1 MSVVLALAGSTALA
15 LGISAGCTALVL
27 GAVPTRAR

>member
-15 LGISAGCTALVL
+15 LGISAGFTALVL
-27 GAVPTRAR
+27 GAVPTRVR